1 MLQISLFIA
10 AKGYVIAYEKY
21 NLQNMYMYMFMVFLY
36 IFPFMIVV
44 AFYLMVGLIMI
55 FYKMERKMEFLQY
68 MFSLRRVQKRLVSVA
83 VDSLFLLSAFWAALL
98 VRLDTFSVLANSG
111 YWLLIS
117 TVVAVSIVVFFK
129 LGLYRAVLR
138 YMGLQALTAIALGV
152 AVSTIALVLISYY
165 ADLDLPRTVPFIYAA
180 FALVFVGGS
189 RAVVRSFVS
198 AGMKRVGE
206 PVIIYGAGVSGRQ
219 LVTALVQSHEYY
231 PFAFVDDDKNLH
243 GTVIQGV
250 HVHSPSIIKKLIK
263 QKAVTKVL
271 LAIPSASRSR
281 RQEILLQLEPLLAQ
295 VLTLPAMADLVSGN
309 KLYSDIKEVE
319 IDDLLGRDSVTP
331 SQDLL
336 AGNIK
341 GKVVMVTGAGGSIG
355 SELCRQI
362 LKQAPKKLVLFEL
375 SEFGLYAIERELNAT
390 ALELGLDV
398 KIFPMMGSVQRENRV
413 KAIMESFGVQ
423 TVYHAAAYKHVPL
436 VEHNVVEGV
445 RNNVFGTLYTAR
457 AAIEAK
463 VETFVLVSTDKAV
476 RPTNVMGTTKRMA
489 ELVLQAFAKEK
500 HSTRFC
506 MVRFGNVLGSSGSVV
521 PLFRTQIAN
530 GGPVTVT
537 HPEITRFFMT
547 IPEASQ
553 LVIQAGAMGKGGDVF
568 VLDMGKSVKIV
579 DLASKMI
586 RLSGFEVR
594 SDTNP
599 DGDIDIEFSGLRPGE
614 KLYEEL
620 LIGDDVTGTEH
631 ERIMT
636 ANENYL
642 SWAEYSK
649 ILERLDIAC
658 HEFNHEAIRDILLT
672 TPTGFAPTDGI
683 CDLLYQQK
691 AKNSVSQNKVVNFAS

>member
-1 MLQISLFIA
+1 MDFLQSLF
-10 AKGYVIAYEKY
+10 
-21 NLQNMYMYMFMVFLY
+21 
-36 IFPFMIVV
+36 
-44 AFYLMVGLIMI
+44 GL
-55 FYKMERKMEFLQY
+55 KRAH
-68 MFSLRRVQKRLVSVA
+68 KRLVSLCVDA
-83 VDSLFLLSAFWAALL
+83 VFLCLAFWTALL
-98 VRLDTFSVLANSG
+98 VRIDDVVVLANTHN
-111 YWLLIS
+111 WLLLF
-117 TVVAVSIVVFFK
+117 IVVPISLAVFAK

-138 YMGLQALTAIALGV
+138 YMGLQALTAIGV
-152 AVSTIALVLISYY
+152 GVMFSTVSLVLFAYY
-165 ADLDLPRTVPFIYAA
+165 IDAQLPRTVPVIYAA
-180 FALVFVGGS
+180 FSLVFIGGS
-189 RAVVRSFVS
+189 RAIVRSLVGS
-198 AGMKRVGE
+198 GMKRIGE

-219 LVTALVQSHEYY
+219 LLSSLAQSHEYY
-231 PFAFVDDDKNLH
+231 PFAFVDDDESLH

-250 HVHSPSIIKKLIK
+250 HVHSPSIIRKLVK
-263 QKAVTKVL
+263 QKSATKIL
-271 LAIPSASRSR
+271 LAMPSASRSR
-281 RQEILLQLEPLLAQ
+281 RQAILTRLEPLAVQ
-295 VLTLPAMADLVSGN
+295 ILTLPAMADLVNGT

-331 SQDLL
+331 RGDLL
-336 AGNIK
+336 AANIRN
-341 GKVVMVTGAGGSIG
+341 KVVMVTGAGGSIG

-375 SEFGLYAIERELNAT
+375 SEFGLYSIERELSAT
-390 ALELGLDV
+390 AKELDLDV
-398 KIFPMMGSVQRENRV
+398 EILPMMGSVQRENRV
-413 KAIMESFGVQ
+413 QAVMEAFEVQ

-445 RNNVFGTLYTAR
+445 RNNIFGTLYTAR
-457 AAIEAK
+457 ASIAAK

-489 ELVLQAFAKEK
+489 ELVLQALSANAN
-500 HSTRFC
+500 HQTRFC

-521 PLFRTQIAN
+521 PLFRKQIAN

-586 RLSGFEVR
+586 RLSGFEVKD
-594 SDTNP
+594 DTHP
-599 DGDIDIEFSGLRPGE
+599 DGDIAIEFSGLRPGE

-636 ANENYL
+636 ANEVCL
-642 SWAEYSK
+642 TWSELEA
-649 ILERLDIAC
+649 ILDRLDKAC
-658 HEFNHEAIRDILLT
+658 HNFQHEVIRDILLT
-672 TPTGFAPTDGI
+672 TPTGFNPTDGI
-683 CDLLYQQK
+683 CDLVWMQRNQS
-691 AKNSVSQNKVVNFAS
+691 NQDNTIVDDKVVPFVS

>member
-1 MLQISLFIA
+1 MDFLQSLFGL
-10 AKGYVIAYEKY
+10 KRSHKRVVSLVIDS
-21 NLQNMYMYMFMVFLY
+21 VFLC
-36 IFPFMIVV
+36 F
-44 AFYLMVGLIMI
+44 
-55 FYKMERKMEFLQY
+55 
-68 MFSLRRVQKRLVSVA
+68 
-83 VDSLFLLSAFWAALL
+83 AFWAALL
-98 VRLDTFSVLANSG
+98 VRVDDISVLADAS
-111 YWLLIS
+111 YWLL
-117 TVVAVSIVVFFK
+117 VAIVVPFSLVAFTK

-138 YMGLQALTAIALGV
+138 YMSLQALTAIFLGV
-152 AVSTIALVLISYY
+152 VVSTITLVIASYFTDAL
-165 ADLDLPRTVPFIYAA
+165 LPRTVPIIYAA
-180 FALVFVGGS
+180 FAIVFIGGT
-189 RAVVRSFVS
+189 RAIVRSLVGS
-198 AGMKRVGE
+198 GVKRIGE

-219 LVTALVQSHEYY
+219 LLTSLVLSHEYY
-231 PFAFVDDDKNLH
+231 PFAFVDDDEALH
-243 GTVIQGV
+243 GSVIQGV
-250 HVHSPSIIKKLIK
+250 HVHSPSIIRKLIK
-263 QKAVTKVL
+263 QRKATKVL
-271 LAIPSASRSR
+271 LAMPSATRAK
-281 RQEILLQLEPLLAQ
+281 RQDILNRLQSLSVQ
-295 VLTLPAMADLVSGN
+295 VLTIPAMSDLVNGT

-319 IDDLLGRDSVTP
+319 IDDLLGRDSVSP
-331 SQDLL
+331 RSDLL
-336 AGNIK
+336 SANIK
-341 GKVVMVTGAGGSIG
+341 DKVVMVTGAGGSIG

-375 SEFGLYAIERELNAT
+375 SEYSLYAIERELNAT
-390 ALELGLDV
+390 AAELGLNV
-398 KIFPMMGSVQRENRV
+398 RIFPMMGSVQRENRV
-413 KAIMESFGVQ
+413 QAIMESFGVQ

-457 AAIEAK
+457 AAIAAK

-521 PLFRTQIAN
+521 PLFRSQIAN

-579 DLASKMI
+579 DLAAKMI

-594 SDTNP
+594 DETNP
-599 DGDIDIEFSGLRPGE
+599 EGDIAIEFSGLRPGE

-636 ANENYL
+636 ANELHLTWN
-642 SWAEYSK
+642 EYAK

-658 HEFNHEAIRDILLT
+658 HNFDHEAIRDILLK

-683 CDLLYQQK
+683 CDLLYQQTE
-691 AKNSVSQNKVVNFAS
+691 KNLVSHKNVIKLA